1 MANDLNQCTFIGRLG
16 KDPETRYLAN
26 GDAATNFSI
35 AVGESWKDKQ
45 GQKQERTEW
54 VNVSCFGRIAEICG
68 EYLRKGSRVMVS
80 GKMKTDKWQDQSGN
94 DRYTTKIMLR
104 DMNML
109 DSRAEGQ
116 PAQAPQQPQQQSQQQ
131 QQQPQQR
138 QPAQQQQPQQQ
149 QQYTQG
155 HPEPKRQQL
164 PQQHNNQTAPQQQP
178 QNLNQYNQAPPQQ
191 FEDDTDIPFS
201 GVSRL

>member
-68 EYLRKGSRVMVS
+68 EYLRKGSKVMVS

-109 DSRAEGQ
+109 DSRTEGQ

-131 QQQPQQR
+131 QQQQQPQQR
-138 QPAQQQQPQQQ
+138 QPAQQQAPQQAPQQPAQ

-155 HPEPKRQQL
+155 HPEPKRQQY
-164 PQQHNNQTAPQQQP
+164 AQQQP
-178 QNLNQYNQAPPQQ
+178 QQGYQHPAPVTQE
-191 FEDDTDIPFS
+191 FEDDTDIPF
-201 GVSRL
+201 

>member
-16 KDPETRYLAN
+16 KDPETRYLAS
-26 GDAATNFSI
+26 GDAVTNFSI

-54 VNVSCFGRIAEICG
+54 VNVSCFGKIAEICG
-68 EYLRKGSRVMVS
+68 EYLRKGSKVMVS

-116 PAQAPQQPQQQSQQQ
+116 PAPTQQQAPQQQRQPQQRAPQQ
-131 QQQPQQR
+131 QQQPQQG
-138 QPAQQQQPQQQ
+138 QAPQQQQPQQQ
-149 QQYTQG
+149 QGYQ
-155 HPEPKRQQL
+155 HP
-164 PQQHNNQTAPQQQP
+164 APVTP
-178 QNLNQYNQAPPQQ
+178 E
-191 FEDDTDIPFS
+191 FEDDIPF
-201 GVSRL
+201 

>member
-68 EYLRKGSRVMVS
+68 EYLRKGSKVMVS

-109 DSRAEGQ
+109 DSRPEGQ
-116 PAQAPQQPQQQSQQQ
+116 GQQASQQQAPQ
-131 QQQPQQR
+131 R
-138 QPAQQQQPQQQ
+138 QAPQQQPQQQ
-149 QQYTQG
+149 QTQYA
-155 HPEPKRQQL
+155 QQP
-164 PQQHNNQTAPQQQP
+164 PQPQQQ
-178 QNLNQYNQAPPQQ
+178 QYQQQAPQAPQQ
-191 FEDDTDIPFS
+191 FEDNSDIPF
-201 GVSRL
+201 

>member
-16 KDPETRYLAN
+16 KDPETRYMPN

-54 VNVSCFGRIAEICG
+54 VNVSCFGKIAEICG
-68 EYLRKGSRVMVS
+68 QYLLKGSKVMVS

-116 PAQAPQQPQQQSQQQ
+116 AQPANQQAPQQ
-131 QQQPQQR
+131 QQQPQQ
-138 QPAQQQQPQQQ
+138 QPQYQQQQQQQQYQQQQPQQQ
-149 QQYTQG
+149 PQNLQQY
-155 HPEPKRQQL
+155 
-164 PQQHNNQTAPQQQP
+164 NQQQQP
-178 QNLNQYNQAPPQQ
+178 APQQ
-191 FEDDTDIPFS
+191 FEDNSESEIPF
-201 GVSRL
+201 

>member
-68 EYLRKGSRVMVS
+68 EYLRKGSKVMVS

-109 DSRAEGQ
+109 DSRTEG
-116 PAQAPQQPQQQSQQQ
+116 
-131 QQQPQQR
+131 

-149 QQYTQG
+149 SQQHAPQ
-155 HPEPKRQQL
+155 RQA
-164 PQQHNNQTAPQQQP
+164 PQQQQPQRQAQPAQPQNQHHVQAPQQQP

>member
-1 MANDLNQCTFIGRLG
+1 MRSAYFTQRKNSMANDLNQCTFIGRLG

-26 GDAATNFSI
+26 GDAVTNFSV

-54 VNVSCFGRIAEICG
+54 VNVSCFGKIAEICG
-68 EYLRKGSRVMVS
+68 QYLVKGSKVMVS

-109 DSRAEGQ
+109 DSRSEGQ
-116 PAQAPQQPQQQSQQQ
+116 AQPAPAQQQAPQQQ
-131 QQQPQQR
+131 
-138 QPAQQQQPQQQ
+138 
-149 QQYTQG
+149 
-155 HPEPKRQQL
+155 
-164 PQQHNNQTAPQQQP
+164 APQQQP
-178 QNLNQYNQAPPQQ
+178 QQYSQPQQQPAPQQQYNQAPQQAPQNGGMI
-191 FEDDTDIPFS
+191 EDDIPF
-201 GVSRL
+201 

>member
-68 EYLRKGSRVMVS
+68 EYLRKGSKVMVS

-109 DSRAEGQ
+109 DSRPEGQ
-116 PAQAPQQPQQQSQQQ
+116 GQQASQ
-131 QQQPQQR
+131 
-138 QPAQQQQPQQQ
+138 QQQQPQQQ
-149 QQYTQG
+149 QQ
-155 HPEPKRQQL
+155 RQA
-164 PQQHNNQTAPQQQP
+164 PQQQQPQRQAQPAQPQNQHHVQAPQQQP
-178 QNLNQYNQAPPQQ
+178 QNLNQYNQAPPVNNE
-191 FEDDTDIPFS
+191 FEDDIPFS
-201 GVSRL
+201 

>member
-68 EYLRKGSRVMVS
+68 EYLRKGSKVMVS

-109 DSRAEGQ
+109 DSRPEGQ
-116 PAQAPQQPQQQSQQQ
+116 GQQAS
-131 QQQPQQR
+131 
-138 QPAQQQQPQQQ
+138 QQQQPQQQ
-149 QQYTQG
+149 APQ
-155 HPEPKRQQL
+155 RQA
-164 PQQHNNQTAPQQQP
+164 PQQQQPRQPQNQHHVQAPQQQQP
-178 QNLNQYNQAPPQQ
+178 QNLNQYNQAPPVGPE
-191 FEDDTDIPFS
+191 FEDDIPFS
-201 GVSRL
+201 

>member
-16 KDPETRYLAN
+16 KDPETRYLPN

-54 VNVSCFGRIAEICG
+54 VNVSCFGKIAEICG
-68 EYLRKGSRVMVS
+68 QYLVKGSKVMVS

-109 DSRAEGQ
+109 DTRAEGQ
-116 PAQAPQQPQQQSQQQ
+116 GQQAQQQAPQQQR
-131 QQQPQQR
+131 QPQQR
-138 QPAQQQQPQQQ
+138 APQQGQGQAPQRQPQQQHSQPQQQ
-149 QQYTQG
+149 QQ
-155 HPEPKRQQL
+155 QQ
-164 PQQHNNQTAPQQQP
+164 
-178 QNLNQYNQAPPQQ
+178 
-191 FEDDTDIPFS
+191 
-201 GVSRL
+201 GVSRLDTRYPDQQPSSQEFEDDIPF

>member
-68 EYLRKGSRVMVS
+68 EYLRKGSKVMVS

-109 DSRAEGQ
+109 DSRTEGQ

-131 QQQPQQR
+131 QQPPQRKAAQ
-138 QPAQQQQPQQQ
+138 QAPQQQQPQQQQ

-155 HPEPKRQQL
+155 HPEPKRQ
-164 PQQHNNQTAPQQQP
+164 P
-178 QNLNQYNQAPPQQ
+178 QNLNQYNQAPPVNNE
-191 FEDDTDIPFS
+191 FDDDIPFS
-201 GVSRL
+201 

>member
-54 VNVSCFGRIAEICG
+54 VNVSCFGKIAEICG
-68 EYLRKGSRVMVS
+68 EYLSKGSKVMVS
-80 GKMKTDKWQDQSGN
+80 GKMKTDKWQDNNGN

-116 PAQAPQQPQQQSQQQ
+116 GQPAQQASQQQAPQQPQ
-131 QQQPQQR
+131 R
-138 QPAQQQQPQQQ
+138 QAPQQQPQQQ
-149 QQYTQG
+149 QAQY
-155 HPEPKRQQL
+155 
-164 PQQHNNQTAPQQQP
+164 AQQP
-178 QNLNQYNQAPPQQ
+178 QYQQQAPQAPQQ
-191 FEDDTDIPFS
+191 FEDNSDIPF
-201 GVSRL
+201 

>member
-16 KDPETRYLAN
+16 KDPETRYLVN

-54 VNVSCFGRIAEICG
+54 VNVSCFGKIAEVCG
-68 EYLRKGSRVMVS
+68 EYLRKGSKVMVS
-80 GKMKTDKWQDQSGN
+80 GKIKTDKWQDNNGN

-109 DSRAEGQ
+109 DSRLEGQ
-116 PAQAPQQPQQQSQQQ
+116 GQTAQ
-131 QQQPQQR
+131 
-138 QPAQQQQPQQQ
+138 
-149 QQYTQG
+149 
-155 HPEPKRQQL
+155 
-164 PQQHNNQTAPQQQP
+164 APQQQP
-178 QNLNQYNQAPPQQ
+178 QRQAPQQQRQPPQQ
-191 FEDDTDIPFS
+191 QQEPQRTQYSQQPQPQYNNQTPPQTNTFEDDIPFN
-201 GVSRL
+201 

>member
-68 EYLRKGSRVMVS
+68 EYLRKGSKVMVS

-109 DSRAEGQ
+109 DSRPEGQ
-116 PAQAPQQPQQQSQQQ
+116 GQQASQQQAPQ
-131 QQQPQQR
+131 R
-138 QPAQQQQPQQQ
+138 QAPQQQPQQQ
-149 QQYTQG
+149 QTQYA
-155 HPEPKRQQL
+155 QQP
-164 PQQHNNQTAPQQQP
+164 PQPQQQY
-178 QNLNQYNQAPPQQ
+178 QQQAPQAPQQ
-191 FEDDTDIPFS
+191 FEDNSDIPF
-201 GVSRL
+201 

>member
-16 KDPETRYLAN
+16 KDPETRYLPN

-54 VNVSCFGRIAEICG
+54 VNVSCFGKIAEICG
-68 EYLRKGSRVMVS
+68 QYLVKGSKVMVS

-109 DSRAEGQ
+109 DTRAEGQ
-116 PAQAPQQPQQQSQQQ
+116 GQQAQQQAPQQQRQ
-131 QQQPQQR
+131 QQR
-138 QPAQQQQPQQQ
+138 Q
-149 QQYTQG
+149 
-155 HPEPKRQQL
+155 
-164 PQQHNNQTAPQQQP
+164 PQQQP
-178 QNLNQYNQAPPQQ
+178 QNLQQYNNQAPQQ
-191 FEDDTDIPFS
+191 FEDNSDIPF
-201 GVSRL
+201 

>member
-54 VNVSCFGRIAEICG
+54 VNVSCFGKIAEICG
-68 EYLRKGSRVMVS
+68 EYLAKGSKVMVS
-80 GKMKTDKWQDQSGN
+80 GKMKTDKWQDNNGN

-116 PAQAPQQPQQQSQQQ
+116 GQSAQQASQQQAPLQQPQRQAPQQPQY
-131 QQQPQQR
+131 QQQP
-138 QPAQQQQPQQQ
+138 
-149 QQYTQG
+149 
-155 HPEPKRQQL
+155 
-164 PQQHNNQTAPQQQP
+164 P
-178 QNLNQYNQAPPQQ
+178 QNLQQYNNQAPQAPQQ
-191 FEDDTDIPFS
+191 FEDNSEIPF
-201 GVSRL
+201 